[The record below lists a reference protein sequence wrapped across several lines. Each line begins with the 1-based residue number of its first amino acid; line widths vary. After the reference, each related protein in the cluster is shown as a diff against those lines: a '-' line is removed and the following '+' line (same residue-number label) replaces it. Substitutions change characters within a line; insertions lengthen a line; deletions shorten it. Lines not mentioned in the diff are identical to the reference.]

1 MGGEQVYDYKGLH
14 ARLKARSKLKPLG
27 PQEVAGF
34 LITLHDSWGNGALS
48 VQKEADKV
56 VGDRY
61 RPSRP
66 LRKVV
71 DFYPDGS
78 VWVAQPHLLKDA
90 MEAVESL
97 IVSLEKEVKQ

>member
-1 MGGEQVYDYKGLH
+1 
-14 ARLKARSKLKPLG
+14 LG
-27 PQEVAGF
+27 PQKLNGF

-66 LRKVV
+66 IRKVV

-78 VWVAQPHLLKDA
+78 VWVAQPPLLKDA
-90 MEAVESL
+90 MDSVEAL
-97 IVSLEKEVKQ
+97 IISLEKASTQ